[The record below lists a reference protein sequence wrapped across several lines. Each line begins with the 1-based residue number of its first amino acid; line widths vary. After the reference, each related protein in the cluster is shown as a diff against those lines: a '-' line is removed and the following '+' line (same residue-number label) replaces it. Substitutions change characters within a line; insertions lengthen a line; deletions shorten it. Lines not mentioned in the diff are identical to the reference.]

1 MYRYITAAN
10 VEAAMKD
17 DHLDHRL
24 RAIHAFLEGLTED
37 NVQKMP
43 FASDIVLASPL
54 DPEHPV
60 IGRDAAIQ
68 FLKTRV
74 FPKIPVR
81 KADVERH
88 IIDGDYVATLWRA
101 TFVPTNGKEQIV
113 VPIFDF
119 FRIVDGQIKE
129 LRPYFDPEL
138 LKEATRS

>member
-1 MYRYITAAN
+1 MYTDAN
-10 VEAAMKD
+10 GEAAMKG

-24 RAIHAFLEGLTED
+24 QAIHAFLEGLTED

-54 DPEHPV
+54 DPEHPL

-68 FLKTRV
+68 FLETRV

-81 KADVERH
+81 KAEVERH
-88 IIDGDYVATLWRA
+88 IIDGDYVATLWKA
-101 TFVPTNGKEQIV
+101 TFVPTNRKEEIV

-129 LRPYFDPEL
+129 LRPYFDPAP
-138 LKEATRS
+138 LKQAAR